1 MFNESNDVNDDLNET
16 VHISQVK
23 LVSSVTQDICF
34 QHYRLHFASKKK
46 VGQNKKGN
54 ALRIFKIQEVLDA
67 ILKISLD
74 VDGNEITYKN
84 FIYKRDERYS
94 HALEEIKLLEE
105 NKYALIISTSD
116 FQSENFFI
124 TDKEN
129 KNKQYIRFSNGQGA
143 QRFCHVLLEIK
154 DDKVFA
160 DVSIETQKGVSN
172 HVLQKMLAT
181 LIDVIEENDFEPTLF
196 TEVYRPDGTGK
207 TLLEIDVKVKISA
220 ISDTTLLKRIKQG
233 DFISIEIR
241 DKWLQHTSE
250 EVDSLEEIESNIVLR
265 PKGVMDTEI
274 SLDNLANGLQKMAK
288 KLTKGKGR
296 KLDKEPTF
304 HVKYLDGNHERISQ
318 IHLDSITNAMSEM
331 IVKKTWMNKFQRA
344 PILDSTEIDD
354 VSYIDETLLKR
365 LVEKLKYE
373 PTNQTQT

>member
-1 MFNESNDVNDDLNET
+1 MLNESNTANDGFNET
-16 VHISQVK
+16 ADVSQVK
-23 LVSSVTQDICF
+23 LVSSATQDICF

-46 VGQNKKGN
+46 AEQKKKGN
-54 ALRIFKIQEVLDA
+54 ALRVFKIQEVLDA

-74 VDGNEITYKN
+74 VDGKQITYKN
-84 FIYKRDERYS
+84 FIYERDERYS

-129 KNKQYIRFSNGQGA
+129 KNKQYIRFLNGQGA

-154 DDKVFA
+154 DDHVFA

-181 LIDVIEENDFEPTLF
+181 LIDVVEENDFEPTLF

-207 TLLEIDVKVKISA
+207 TLLKIDVKVKISA
-220 ISDTTLLKRIKQG
+220 ISDTTLLRRIKQG
-233 DFISIEIR
+233 EFISIEIR

-250 EVDSLEEIESNIVLR
+250 EVDSLEEVESNIVLR
-265 PKGVMDTEI
+265 PKGALDTEI
-274 SLDNLANGLQKMAK
+274 SLATLATGLQKAAK

-318 IHLDSITNAMSEM
+318 IHLDSITNSMSEM
-331 IVKKTWMNKFQRA
+331 IVKKTWINKFQRA
-344 PILDSTEIDD
+344 PILDSTKISD

-365 LVEKLKYE
+365 LVVTLKYE
-373 PTNQTQT
+373 SNNQTKN